1 MCGRL
6 VGWLVR
12 SIVRAIVVAAVAG
25 AVLGAV
31 FVVGMRTKS
40 PGVQRAV
47 KRMNKAYWNPRS
59 METAGTPGAYASV
72 VRHVGRRSATVYETP
87 VVPVTTEDG
96 VVIALPYGDGAD
108 WVQNVLASGS
118 ATLSHEGETFQ
129 VDRPEVVPMEQ
140 VDAYFADAERRTH
153 RMMRVDQGLRLRR
166 VDSASGSTSEAAN
179 AGWAGE
185 VAAPQS

>member
-1 MCGRL
+1 MSRL
-6 VGWLVR
+6 VRCLARMGVR
-12 SIVRAIVVAAVAG
+12 VIVVGVVVG
-25 AVLGAV
+25 AVVGAV
-31 FVVGMRTKS
+31 FVIGMRAKS

-72 VRHVGRRSATVYETP
+72 MRHLGRRSAAVYETP
-87 VVPVTTEDG
+87 VVPATTEDG
-96 VVIALPYGDGAD
+96 VVIALPYGASAD
-108 WVQNVLASGS
+108 WVRNVLAAGG
-118 ATLSHEGETFQ
+118 ATLSHEGETFE
-129 VDRPEVVPMEQ
+129 VDRPEVVPMEH
-140 VDAYFADAERRTH
+140 VDGYFADSERRTH

-179 AGWAGE
+179 AGGAGE